1 MIQRKQTLWF
11 LLSALMACLAF
22 VLPFGFKNTTS
33 LTGYNIDVHDF
44 SGLSNL
50 ILTVLLA
57 AIILLNLL
65 AVFLFKN
72 RNLQVTLGI
81 FAALIA
87 AGALAYEIYFCTIDG
102 NSITFGIAHS
112 TLYIGLLFPLISLM
126 FTLMAVSGVKS
137 DMKLLKESSRLR

>member
-11 LLSALMACLAF
+11 LISALMAGLAF

-33 LTGYNIDVHDF
+33 LNAYNIDVHNF
-44 SGLSNL
+44 SGGITPVL
-50 ILTVLLA
+50 IALFSVL
-57 AIILLNLL
+57 IILNVV

-81 FAALIA
+81 VAAIVA
-87 AGALAYEIYFCTIDG
+87 AGALAYEVYFCTTDG

-112 TLYIGLLFPLISLM
+112 TLYIGLLLPLISVI
-126 FTLMAVSGVKS
+126 FSLMAVSGVKS
-137 DMKLLKESSRLR
+137 DLKLLKESSRLR